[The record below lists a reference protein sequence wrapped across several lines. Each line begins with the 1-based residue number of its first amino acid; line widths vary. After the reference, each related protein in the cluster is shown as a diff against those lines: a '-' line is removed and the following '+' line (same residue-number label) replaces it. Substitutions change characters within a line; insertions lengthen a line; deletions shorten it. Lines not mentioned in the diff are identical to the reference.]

1 MLCRVAMKALGV
13 AAAAGIAFAPFLVLA
28 PVAHAYPCTAQMTPQ
43 QYTACINGPAPTAL
57 PGQIQAPP
65 PPTAVPVQ
73 TPKINPKA
81 PGAPRN
87 ASLVTPPK
95 GLDASQQAVTAAKSA
110 PAARINPANPPK
122 PPQADF
128 NELVQNVSSG
138 NVDVLVADNQALIRP
153 RHWDYVDYDIY
164 HRPTLYNPLNVAM
177 TFRYFYDGAHR
188 KVYIPSGGRIVL
200 DVAAVGLFPFTAVS
214 DSYVAAG
221 SFYGGAWIPPDG
233 WDGPPPPDYTPP
245 APPEVYQ
252 DVSAYVPADGQ
263 TVEVSRVEIVGHDD
277 SQPAGSQDTF
287 LLDDSTLAWG
297 QINDPGSSA
306 QIRVTKTQ
314 SMPGVGS
321 TDHGSFLVALAA
333 HEKPAQPLW
342 PWALGGGVVMAV
354 GLGAWDFSYRR
365 NRRGSDDL
373 AAGAGEDAAVDTIE
387 TARPQKSGRLTVE
400 MSDKSA
406 DLMTTTAGDT
416 QAK

>member
-1 MLCRVAMKALGV
+1 MFRRVAMKALGV
-13 AAAAGIAFAPFLVLA
+13 AAAAGIAIAPFLVLA

-43 QYTACINGPAPTAL
+43 QYTACINGPAPAAL
-57 PGQIQAPP
+57 PRQTQAPP

-73 TPKINPKA
+73 PPKITPKA

-95 GLDASQQAVTAAKSA
+95 GLDASPQAVTAAKSA
-110 PAARINPANPPK
+110 PAARINPADPPK
-122 PPQADF
+122 PPQSDVY
-128 NELVQNVSSG
+128 EQTQNVSSG

-153 RHWDYVDYDIY
+153 RRWDYVDYDIY
-164 HRPTLYNPLNVAM
+164 HRPTLYNPLNDAM
-177 TFRYFYDGAHR
+177 TFRYLYEGTYR

-200 DVAAVGLFPFTAVS
+200 DVAAVGVFPFTAVG
-214 DSYVAAG
+214 DSHVAAG

-252 DVSAYVPADGQ
+252 DVSVYVPADDQ

-277 SQPAGSQDTF
+277 SQPVGSQDTF
-287 LLDDSTLAWG
+287 LLDGSTLAWG
-297 QINDPGSSA
+297 QINDPGSRA

-314 SMPGVGS
+314 SMPVVGS

-342 PWALGGGVVMAV
+342 PWALGGGVAMVM
-354 GLGAWDFSYRR
+354 GLGALDFSYRR
-365 NRRGSDDL
+365 NRRGSDGP
-373 AAGAGEDAAVDTIE
+373 AAGTGEDAAVDTVE
-387 TARPQKSGRLTVE
+387 TVRSQ
-400 MSDKSA
+400 
-406 DLMTTTAGDT
+406 
-416 QAK
+416 

>member
-1 MLCRVAMKALGV
+1 MFRRVAMKALGV
-13 AAAAGIAFAPFLVLA
+13 AAAAGIAIAPFLVLA

-43 QYTACINGPAPTAL
+43 QYTACINGPAPAAL
-57 PGQIQAPP
+57 PRQTQAPP

-73 TPKINPKA
+73 PPKITPKA

-95 GLDASQQAVTAAKSA
+95 GLDASPQAVTAAKSA
-110 PAARINPANPPK
+110 PAARINPADPPK
-122 PPQADF
+122 PPQADVY
-128 NELVQNVSSG
+128 EQTQNVSSG

-153 RHWDYVDYDIY
+153 RRWDYVDYDIY
-164 HRPTLYNPLNVAM
+164 HRPTLYNPLNDAM
-177 TFRYFYDGAHR
+177 TFRYLYEGTYR
-188 KVYIPSGGRIVL
+188 KLYIPSGGRIVL
-200 DVAAVGLFPFTAVS
+200 DVAAVGVFPFTAVG
-214 DSYVAAG
+214 DSHVAAG

-252 DVSAYVPADGQ
+252 DVSVYVPADDQ

-277 SQPAGSQDTF
+277 SQPVGSQDTF
-287 LLDDSTLAWG
+287 LLDGSTLAWG
-297 QINDPGSSA
+297 QINDPGSRA

-314 SMPGVGS
+314 SMPVVGS

-342 PWALGGGVVMAV
+342 PWALGGGVAMVM
-354 GLGAWDFSYRR
+354 GLGALDFSYRR
-365 NRRGSDDL
+365 NRRGSDGP
-373 AAGAGEDAAVDTIE
+373 AAGTGEDAAVDTVE
-387 TARPQKSGRLTVE
+387 TVRSQ
-400 MSDKSA
+400 
-406 DLMTTTAGDT
+406 
-416 QAK
+416 

>member
-1 MLCRVAMKALGV
+1 MFCRVAMKALGV
-13 AAAAGIAFAPFLVLA
+13 AAPAGIAFAPFLVLA

-43 QYTACINGPAPTAL
+43 QYRACINGPAPAAL
-57 PGQIQAPP
+57 PRQTQAPP

-95 GLDASQQAVTAAKSA
+95 GLDASPQAVTAAKAA
-110 PAARINPANPPK
+110 PATRINPATIH
-122 PPQADF
+122 QMLQLVDF
-128 NELVQNVSSG
+128 NQQVQHVVNAHSG
-138 NVDVLVADNQALIRP
+138 NVDLLVADNQALIRP
-153 RHWDYVDYDIY
+153 RRWDYVDYDIY
-164 HRPTLYNPLNVAM
+164 HRPTLYNPLNEAM
-177 TFRYFYDGAHR
+177 TFRYVYDGAYR

-214 DSYVAAG
+214 DSYVASG
-221 SFYGGAWIPPDG
+221 SFYGGAWIPSDG

-252 DVSAYVPADGQ
+252 DVSADVPADDQ
-263 TVEVSRVEIVGHDD
+263 TVEVSRVEIVDHDD

-297 QINDPGSSA
+297 QINDPSSSA

-314 SMPGVGS
+314 PLPGVGP
-321 TDHGSFLVALAA
+321 TDNGSFLVALAA

-342 PWALGGGVVMAV
+342 PWALGGGVVMTV
-354 GLGAWDFSYRR
+354 GLGALDFSYRR
-365 NRRGSDDL
+365 NRRGSDGL
-373 AAGAGEDAAVDTIE
+373 ASGAGEDAAADT
-387 TARPQKSGRLTVE
+387 
-400 MSDKSA
+400 
-406 DLMTTTAGDT
+406 
-416 QAK
+416 

>member
-1 MLCRVAMKALGV
+1 MFRRVAMKALGV
-13 AAAAGIAFAPFLVLA
+13 AAAAGIAIAPFLVLA

-43 QYTACINGPAPTAL
+43 QYTACINGPAPAAL
-57 PGQIQAPP
+57 PRQTQAPP

-73 TPKINPKA
+73 PPKITPKA

-95 GLDASQQAVTAAKSA
+95 GLDASPQAVTAAKSA
-110 PAARINPANPPK
+110 PAARINPADPPT
-122 PPQADF
+122 PPQADVY
-128 NELVQNVSSG
+128 EQTQNVSSG

-153 RHWDYVDYDIY
+153 RRWDYVDYDIY
-164 HRPTLYNPLNVAM
+164 HRPTLYNPLNDAM
-177 TFRYFYDGAHR
+177 TFRYLYEGTYR

-200 DVAAVGLFPFTAVS
+200 DVAAVGVFPFTAVG
-214 DSYVAAG
+214 DSHVAAG

-252 DVSAYVPADGQ
+252 DVSVYVPADDQ

-277 SQPAGSQDTF
+277 SQPVGSQDTF
-287 LLDDSTLAWG
+287 LLDGSTLAWG
-297 QINDPGSSA
+297 QINDPGSRA

-314 SMPGVGS
+314 SMPVVGS

-342 PWALGGGVVMAV
+342 PWALGGGVAMVM
-354 GLGAWDFSYRR
+354 GLGALDFSYRR
-365 NRRGSDDL
+365 NRRGSDGP
-373 AAGAGEDAAVDTIE
+373 AAGTGEDAAVDTVE
-387 TARPQKSGRLTVE
+387 TVRSQ
-400 MSDKSA
+400 
-406 DLMTTTAGDT
+406 
-416 QAK
+416 

>member
-1 MLCRVAMKALGV
+1 
-13 AAAAGIAFAPFLVLA
+13 
-28 PVAHAYPCTAQMTPQ
+28 
-43 QYTACINGPAPTAL
+43 
-57 PGQIQAPP
+57 
-65 PPTAVPVQ
+65 VQ

-81 PGAPRN
+81 PGAARN

-95 GLDASQQAVTAAKSA
+95 GLDASPRAVTAAKSA

-128 NELVQNVSSG
+128 NEQVQNVISG

-153 RHWDYVDYDIY
+153 RRWDYVDYDIY
-164 HRPTLYNPLNVAM
+164 HRPTLYNPLNDAM
-177 TFRYFYDGAHR
+177 TFRYFYDGAYR

-200 DVAAVGLFPFTAVS
+200 DVAAVGLFPFIAVS
-214 DSYVAAG
+214 DSYVASG

-252 DVSAYVPADGQ
+252 DVSAYVPADDQ

-287 LLDDSTLAWG
+287 LLDGSTLAWG
-297 QINDPGSSA
+297 QVNDPNSSA

-333 HEKPAQPLW
+333 HEKPPQPLW

-354 GLGAWDFSYRR
+354 GLGALDFSYRR
-365 NRRGSDDL
+365 NRRGSDGL
-373 AAGAGEDAAVDTIE
+373 AAGAGEDAAVDT
-387 TARPQKSGRLTVE
+387 
-400 MSDKSA
+400 
-406 DLMTTTAGDT
+406 
-416 QAK
+416 

>member
-1 MLCRVAMKALGV
+1 MFWRVAVKALGG

-43 QYTACINGPAPTAL
+43 QYTACINGPAPAAL
-57 PGQIQAPP
+57 PRQTQAPP

-95 GLDASQQAVTAAKSA
+95 GLDASPQAVTAAKSA
-110 PAARINPANPPK
+110 PAARINPADPPK

-128 NELVQNVSSG
+128 YEQVQNVSSG

-153 RHWDYVDYDIY
+153 RRWDYVDYDIY
-164 HRPTLYNPLNVAM
+164 HRPTLYNPLNEAM
-177 TFRYFYDGAHR
+177 TFRYFYGGAYR

-200 DVAAVGLFPFTAVS
+200 DVAAVGLFPFAAVG

-252 DVSAYVPADGQ
+252 DVSVYVPADDQ

-297 QINDPGSSA
+297 QINDPGSRA

-314 SMPGVGS
+314 SMPVVGS

-342 PWALGGGVVMAV
+342 PWALGGGVVMVV
-354 GLGAWDFSYRR
+354 GLGALDFSYRR
-365 NRRGSDDL
+365 NRRGSDGL
-373 AAGAGEDAAVDTIE
+373 AAGTGEDAAVDTIE
-387 TARPQKSGRLTVE
+387 TARPQ
-400 MSDKSA
+400 
-406 DLMTTTAGDT
+406 
-416 QAK
+416 